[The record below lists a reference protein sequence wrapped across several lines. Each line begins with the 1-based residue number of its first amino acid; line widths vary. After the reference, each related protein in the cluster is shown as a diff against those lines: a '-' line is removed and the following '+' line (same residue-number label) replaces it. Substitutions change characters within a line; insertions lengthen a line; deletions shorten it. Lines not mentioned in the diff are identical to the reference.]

1 MTGTLENL
9 WESRALDGYPVGLP
23 NGELVLANK
32 EGSVFLDGGLK
43 LENVLY
49 VPKLNCNLISVS
61 QLTDEAKCTVHFTD
75 RFCAMQDHTSRT
87 LIGAGERK
95 DGHYWY
101 RGVSGMKA
109 YQINAEDQL
118 EIWHKRMGHP
128 AYQIVEKIPNVSNAH
143 RNKNTNQT
151 C

>member
-9 WESRALDGYPVGLP
+9 WESRALDGCLVGLQ

-32 EGSVFLDGGLK
+32 EGSIFLDGGLK

-49 VPKLNCNLISVS
+49 VLKLNCNLISVS
-61 QLTDEAKCTVHFTD
+61 QLIDEAKCKVHFTD

-95 DGHYWY
+95 DGLYWY
-101 RGVSGMKA
+101 RDVWIYLLNNKKDVSQTLMNFIA
-109 YQINAEDQL
+109 LIERQY
-118 EIWHKRMGHP
+118 
-128 AYQIVEKIPNVSNAH
+128 EKQVKVIRSENG
-143 RNKNTNQT
+143 TEFMCLQ
-151 C
+151 